1 MQATIAA
8 INKGGHEVLTFAPS
22 AEASRGVLRAEGFA
36 NADTVERLLT
46 DDKMRAQAI
55 AKLPTTWPA
64 KGRVLFV
71 EINGQK
77 SRAYG
82 PKHFTAQSESIDITH
97 DIQEGANL
105 IKFAQ
110 LNDQSAWTFAVFER
124 RPYRE
129 DFDEAA
135 RNLAS

>member
-1 MQATIAA
+1 MRLSEPSPLLCPFLVFMCSASPAQRYTCYKLRSFETAA
-8 INKGGHEVLTFAPS
+8 VKVLFAQLPP
-22 AEASRGVLRAEGFA
+22 
-36 NADTVERLLT
+36 NA

-82 PKHFTAQSESIDITH
+82 PKHFVSHHALE
-97 DIQEGANL
+97 
-105 IKFAQ
+105 
-110 LNDQSAWTFAVFER
+110 ER
-124 RPYRE
+124 LVY
-129 DFDEAA
+129 
-135 RNLAS
+135 